1 MKLKQKSSWITYR
14 EMLDQV
20 TNNSIKSWLI
30 ENGPITKRI
39 SAKEDFELNLI
50 RYEIDKVD
58 ELDKKYLG
66 DDVGDIKVRTSTEND
81 SYSPSDWFVM
91 DDSDGDMIYTYTMTL
106 ITGVEYGYNFNNSD
120 GSGYESGS
128 TIEACGGGSYGNDRS
143 VTPGTENLS
152 SAIMLFTLSPGN

>member
-58 ELDKKYLG
+58 ELEKKYLG
-66 DDVGDIKVRTSTEND
+66 DDVGDIKNPTKKY
-81 SYSPSDWFVM
+81 SY
-91 DDSDGDMIYTYTMTL
+91 Y
-106 ITGVEYGYNFNNSD
+106 YGECS
-120 GSGYESGS
+120 
-128 TIEACGGGSYGNDRS
+128 CH
-143 VTPGTENLS
+143 
-152 SAIMLFTLSPGN
+152 